1 MSGKK
6 VLIVVVAVLLALGLV
21 GCKAASEEVAEKIA
35 GDVIGGDV
43 EVKDDEVTIETDD
56 GAVSISGED
65 GALPDDFPA
74 DFPLYPQAKV
84 SSSSRMAGGDD
95 VSFYIGWT
103 SADDPLDV
111 YDWYVEKSAA
121 AGWTITSDM
130 KFTDAGTAGGLLSMN
145 KDAAQAQLAVNA
157 ADAGAEISLILTM
170 PK

>member
-1 MSGKK
+1 MSVKK
-6 VLIVVVAVLLALGLV
+6 VLIVAMAVLLALGVV

-43 EVKDDEVTIETDD
+43 EVDGDEVTIETDD
-56 GAVSISGED
+56 GAVSISGEE
-65 GALPDDFPA
+65 GTLPDDFPS
-74 DFPLYPQAKV
+74 DFPIYPQAKV
-84 SSSSRMAGGDD
+84 SSASRMAGGAD

-111 YDWYVEKSAA
+111 YDWYAEQCAA
-121 AGWTITSDM
+121 AGWAITSDM
-130 KFTDAGTAGGLLSMN
+130 KFTDAGTAGGLLTMN

-157 ADAGAEISLILTM
+157 ADAGAEVSLILTM